1 MKANDILWDV
11 RFPRELRDFPR
22 AVNIPP
28 EKDAAAYLTCLT
40 GIRPKGFRLV
50 SSETDAT
57 ACPQSATALPRYGV
71 SRGDNLPFSLLNSMQ
86 TTRPGQRVSA
96 QMDLFDEYDEE
107 HSFSMVL
114 QEDAVP
120 DDPFQA
126 VYTLNCW
133 DAKGNPVIGHTG
145 TIKGFSVMETLR
157 RDLRQSLSHLYG
169 KDPYW
174 LFGKAEL
181 TPVEQYLHMPETP
194 VDLAHRMVDELE
206 ANAAQHKDTSLFT
219 LATVPTEEN
228 HKGPIPDVR
237 VRLLDRSN
245 SDFPLSVEVICDI
258 EPSFIDIRPVVGDC
272 KVYGAAAVMDD
283 VLDQLATMLSK
294 RSVSFQ
300 PTGFW
305 READVFERLCE
316 IQVGAHNASTFMFN
330 SSLLFAYGLHEML
343 GYEVECLCEPPE
355 YEGEPWYCRVIHA
368 YCVKGDMLIDVR
380 GATTDRSAFFMPW
393 KGQMLPMR
401 ETIVLSHKAIETALN
416 CCIPSGREQC
426 WYKSAADFTRSF
438 LCYYDI

>member
-50 SSETDAT
+50 SSETDAM

-107 HSFSMVL
+107 HCFSMLL

-169 KDPYW
+169 KDPYGR
-174 LFGKAEL
+174 F
-181 TPVEQYLHMPETP
+181 HS
-194 VDLAHRMVDELE
+194 
-206 ANAAQHKDTSLFT
+206 SLF
-219 LATVPTEEN
+219 
-228 HKGPIPDVR
+228 KRPI
-237 VRLLDRSN
+237 
-245 SDFPLSVEVICDI
+245 
-258 EPSFIDIRPVVGDC
+258 
-272 KVYGAAAVMDD
+272 
-283 VLDQLATMLSK
+283 
-294 RSVSFQ
+294 
-300 PTGFW
+300 
-305 READVFERLCE
+305 
-316 IQVGAHNASTFMFN
+316 
-330 SSLLFAYGLHEML
+330 
-343 GYEVECLCEPPE
+343 
-355 YEGEPWYCRVIHA
+355 
-368 YCVKGDMLIDVR
+368 
-380 GATTDRSAFFMPW
+380 
-393 KGQMLPMR
+393 
-401 ETIVLSHKAIETALN
+401 
-416 CCIPSGREQC
+416 
-426 WYKSAADFTRSF
+426 
-438 LCYYDI
+438 